1 MEREKVAT
9 EISLILSEE
18 KRRRM
23 MEKKEKR
30 KMGQV
35 CTVDAL
41 GRIVVPSLMR
51 KTYNMDKNEA
61 VELIMLE
68 EGILM
73 RKYQPGCIFCGN
85 ISNVTM
91 FKDRVICHNCLHEMT
106 KHEHNQ

>member
-1 MEREKVAT
+1 
-9 EISLILSEE
+9 
-18 KRRRM
+18 M
-23 MEKKEKR
+23 MEKTGKR

-41 GRIVVPSLMR
+41 GRIVIPSLMR
-51 KTYNMDKNEA
+51 KTYSMEKNEA

-91 FKDRVICHNCLHEMT
+91 FKDRVICRDCLKQMLEQEN
-106 KHEHNQ
+106 K